1 MNMSSKKKIAAV
13 AVTAIALS
21 LGTVGV
27 STANAAKSS
36 TTVKSANAGIANPM
50 AGNTANGPEAN
61 FKTVLSGLVTKG
73 TITQAQA
80 DAVLAAL
87 VAARPAKGD
96 NDNDGVRPDKAAMD
110 AHRAAQEALV
120 ASTLG
125 IDTTT
130 VLTRLKAGDSLATIA
145 GAKTAALITAL
156 VADETK
162 ETDAAVTAGKLT
174 ADQATTL
181 KAGLVAKVTAIV
193 NATPP
198 VGGPKVGDDRGG
210 RGGKGGR
217 GHGGPMGGGAAPTI
231 PTPTTTT
238 SAN

>member
-27 STANAAKSS
+27 STANAAKNS
-36 TTVKSANAGIANPM
+36 TSVKSANAGIANPM
-50 AGNTANGPEAN
+50 AGNAANGPEAN

-110 AHRAAQEALV
+110 AHRAAEEALV

-125 IDTTT
+125 IDAATIKS
-130 VLTRLKAGDSLATIA
+130 RIIAGESLATIA
-145 GAKTAALITAL
+145 GAKKDALIAAL
-156 VADETK
+156 VAFETK
-162 ETDAAVTAGKLT
+162 EIDARVTAGTLT
-174 ADQATTL
+174 AAQATTL
-181 KAGLVAKVTAIV
+181 KADLTAHVTEKVNSV
-193 NATPP
+193 
-198 VGGPKVGDDRGG
+198 
-210 RGGKGGR
+210 GGKGFGPK
-217 GHGGPMGGGAAPTI
+217 GGKGPRH
-231 PTPTTTT
+231 
-238 SAN
+238 

>member
-1 MNMSSKKKIAAV
+1 MSSKKKIAAV

-27 STANAAKSS
+27 STANAAKNS
-36 TTVKSANAGIANPM
+36 TSVKSANAGIANPM
-50 AGNTANGPEAN
+50 AGNAANGPEAN

-110 AHRAAQEALV
+110 AHRAAEEALV

-125 IDTTT
+125 IDAATIKS
-130 VLTRLKAGDSLATIA
+130 RIIAGESLATIA
-145 GAKTAALITAL
+145 GAKKDALIAAL
-156 VADETK
+156 VAFETK
-162 ETDAAVTAGKLT
+162 EIDARVTAGTLT
-174 ADQATTL
+174 AAQATTL
-181 KAGLVAKVTAIV
+181 KADLTAHVTEKVNSV
-193 NATPP
+193 
-198 VGGPKVGDDRGG
+198 
-210 RGGKGGR
+210 GGKGFGPK
-217 GHGGPMGGGAAPTI
+217 GGKGPRH
-231 PTPTTTT
+231 
-238 SAN
+238 